1 MKTNEEPLKN
11 TWTKTAKEIAEE
23 IVFGWRVSLGTSIV
37 TLITKV
43 IQAERDSAAVL
54 VEALEF
60 YGKGHDHNHEMYQKI
75 DCDKIPALKVVNL
88 QKEFSLGISAKQ
100 ICDEA
105 VQPSFELLS
114 GKIARQAL
122 AKHKKGTE

>member
-1 MKTNEEPLKN
+1 MISKEEF
-11 TWTKTAKEIAEE
+11 ED
-23 IVFGWRVSLGTSIV
+23 IVYEQFGGDVGRVNFTGLYARVFSSQI
-37 TLITKV
+37 
-43 IQAERDSAAVL
+43 AERDRAAVL

-88 QKEFSLGISAKQ
+88 QKEISLGRSAKQ

-105 VQPSFELLS
+105 LQPSFELLS